1 MARRKARRTTKIQPA
16 ETVLNYILPPGVS
29 YLDINHDL
37 AMLNRR
43 GFRQGTEIY
52 VTVEL
57 FGNKNAANAAEV
69 SIFRAPRTWVVA
81 NAWVMAFKNWKEQQK
96 ENTDDSS
103 GIGTEG
109 KFNDFKIFLDDDM
122 QAGTTLV
129 PSNVPVES
137 LAVAIDPDALS
148 DWDYSQFVVP
158 NDGGVA
164 GNTVEYYGHLLGPD
178 IATSKGLVHAYAEAR
193 PRPQPADP
201 SIVSTTG
208 VDEGGLYAD
217 MEDVGE
223 IIDEVLTNV
232 RFENN
237 AAPYVVGG
245 LNSTEEFYPGG
256 ENEASAIGSGFDAT
270 ANHWLVCEDSLIV
283 RAGATVST
291 DVTAPFGVI
300 CGLLR
305 LYNNGDDI
313 HQIKVRVMPGPHK
326 GINALPM
333 QDVN

>member
-1 MARRKARRTTKIQPA
+1 MASRSMTKIEPA
-16 ETVLNYILPPGVS
+16 ETVLNYIVPPGVS

-37 AMLNRR
+37 SRLNRK
-43 GFRQGTEIY
+43 GFRQGNEIY
-52 VTVEL
+52 LTVEV
-57 FGNKNAANAAEV
+57 FGNKNAVNPAELA
-69 SIFRAPRTWVVA
+69 IFRAPRTWVVA
-81 NAWVMAFKNWKEQQK
+81 NAWVMAFRNWHEQQM
-96 ENTDDSS
+96 ETVRESS
-103 GIGTEG
+103 GSGTVG

-122 QAGTTLV
+122 QASTTLA
-129 PSNVPVES
+129 PSNVPQEA
-137 LAVAIDPDALS
+137 LALPIDPECNA

-158 NDGGVA
+158 NDGGPGVTA
-164 GNTVEYYGHLLGPD
+164 EYYGHLLGPD
-178 IATSKGLVHAYAEAR
+178 TATSKGLVHAYAEAR
-193 PRPQPADP
+193 SRPQPVDP
-201 SIVSTTG
+201 STVREG
-208 VDEGGLYAD
+208 LGQEGGLYAD

-245 LNSTEEFYPGG
+245 RNSTEEFYPGG
-256 ENEASAIGSGFDAT
+256 ENEAAATASGWDVS
-270 ANHWLVCEDSLIV
+270 ANHWLVCEDTLIV
-283 RAGATVST
+283 RAGATIST
-291 DVTAPFGVI
+291 DATSPFSVL

-305 LYNNGDDI
+305 LNNIGDDI